1 MQGAVRGFEEK
12 EAGSEEEKEES
23 LECGH
28 TLEKLQEFW
37 KQPKG
42 MYG

>member
-1 MQGAVRGFEEK
+1 MQVVVRWFEEK
-12 EAGSEEEKEES
+12 EPGSEEETEES

-37 KQPKG
+37 EQPKG